1 MYAEHSITKL
11 QEENAA
17 LREEV
22 ADLSIDDGFGVP
34 VARKTRRA
42 IDTLAKEHTGR
53 VCVAVGDIANL
64 KQLNSACGSQERT
77 DQLIRPALVLR
88 AGDAMVFGKRD
99 GGDQFIAV
107 WPADGGPGPCGRIN
121 ERLKDAPMTEDERRA
136 YVRGVCVKRWGPW
149 LGRVAALFS
158 RQPAYPSIDWQ
169 VITDVRPADVIAAAS
184 IAERRLFQDKAAR
197 LTFGFMLRREVP
209 RC

>member
-1 MYAEHSITKL
+1 MHTDIVAELRK
-11 QEENAA
+11 ENTR
-17 LREEV
+17 LRAEV
-22 ADLSIDDGFGVP
+22 DDLSIDDGFGVP

-42 IDTLAKEHTGR
+42 IDTLAKEHQGR
-53 VCVAVGDIANL
+53 VCVAVGDIAHL

-77 DQLIRPALVLR
+77 DNLIRPALVLR
-88 AGDAMVFGKRD
+88 ADDAMVFGKRD

-107 WPADGGPGPCGRIN
+107 WPSDGGPGPCERIN
-121 ERLKDAPMTEDERRA
+121 ERLKDAPMTTAERRT

-149 LGRVAALFS
+149 LGRVVSLFS
-158 RQPAYPSIDWQ
+158 RQPAHPSIDWQ
-169 VITDVRPADVIAAAS
+169 VITDVRPADVLAAAS

-197 LTFGFMLRREVP
+197 LTFGFILRRETP